1 MPILANVA
9 VSVVALLHLG
19 FLILEMFYWTKP
31 LGRRTFGLSAEA
43 ASSSATLA
51 ANQGLYN
58 GFLAAG
64 LLWGVLTGNEE
75 FQIFFLGC
83 VIVAGLYGG
92 LTVKRSIL
100 WVQALPAAL
109 ALALVLIS

>member
-43 ASSSATLA
+43 ANSSATLA
-51 ANQGLYN
+51 ANQALYN
-58 GFLAAG
+58 SFLAAG
-64 LLWGVLTGNEE
+64 ISRGVLTRNEE
-75 FQIFFLGC
+75 FVVFCLGWD
-83 VIVAGLYGG
+83 VVAGL
-92 LTVKRSIL
+92 
-100 WVQALPAAL
+100 
-109 ALALVLIS
+109 